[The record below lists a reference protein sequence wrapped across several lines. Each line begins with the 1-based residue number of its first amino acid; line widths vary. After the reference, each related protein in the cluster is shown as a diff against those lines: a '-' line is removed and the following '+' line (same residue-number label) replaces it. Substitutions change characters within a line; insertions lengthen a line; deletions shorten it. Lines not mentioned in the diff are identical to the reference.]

1 MDVKKVDLL
10 FTEDNMASFKN
21 KLANKIIDK
30 VCPIGEK
37 AMSLCANEEGRL
49 LEILDNGSR
58 QAQLAADQTMV
69 ELKKRA
75 GILRRGI

>member
-1 MDVKKVDLL
+1 
-10 FTEDNMASFKN
+10 MASFKN

-30 VCPIGEK
+30 ICPIGEK

-49 LEILDNGSR
+49 LEILDKGSR
-58 QAQLAADQTMV
+58 QAQLSADLTML

>member
-1 MDVKKVDLL
+1 MKKVDVL

-21 KLANKIIDK
+21 KLANKVIDK

-49 LEILDNGSR
+49 LEILDKGSR
-58 QAQLAADQTMV
+58 QAQLAADLTML

-75 GILRRGI
+75 GILRRGL